1 MLMVRA
7 MIAAASAD
15 GVVDN
20 AERSHIVGGLEKA
33 GLDVAAAKF
42 LDEEFAKP
50 MSVEALV
57 TSVSTPAIATQV
69 YSAARLA
76 VNPDNPAERRFL
88 EQLAAGLKLEPG
100 LVAHVD
106 AAARSASSQT

>member
-1 MLMVRA
+1 

-15 GVVDN
+15 GVVDD
-20 AERSHIVGGLEKA
+20 AERGQIVGGFEKA

-50 MSVEALV
+50 MSVDALV
-57 TSVSTPAIATQV
+57 ESVTTPEIATQV

-76 VNPDNPAERRFL
+76 INPDNPAEQQFL
-88 EQLAAGLKLEPG
+88 RQLAAGLELEPG
-100 LVAHVD
+100 LVDHID